1 MTHSC
6 WQSLHWWQLWGWASP
21 LQLSAAVRGGGR
33 NSLLFALPPA
43 AHLGLAPPTHAES
56 AGGGGRESDG
66 GGCPLRPGLAPAG
79 DQGCSREE
87 RILRKP
93 LLDGDPSSLWSA
105 PHVDCLLRVWGER
118 EGEARQEG
126 SCRWDPTGPAHRCTR
141 GLCRPHRCVSGLLP
155 PAHDGHPPSFL
166 HFITESFT
174 CTIRT
179 LQCAPASSGVSCSLR
194 HPLGFGCELV
204 IMEHPVLA
212 VLLSGGVLHGWNQDP
227 QEGSHSPHC
236 HQISPSNPP
245 AWLPCVWLSGFRRGD
260 RVRGCVPRGQRHCWH
275 KAAML

>member
-1 MTHSC
+1 M
-6 WQSLHWWQLWGWASP
+6 
-21 LQLSAAVRGGGR
+21 
-33 NSLLFALPPA
+33 
-43 AHLGLAPPTHAES
+43 
-56 AGGGGRESDG
+56 
-66 GGCPLRPGLAPAG
+66 RPGLAPAG

-105 PHVDCLLRVWGER
+105 PHVDCLLRVWGEQ

-212 VLLSGGVLHGWNQDP
+212 VLLSGGFYMAGIRIPRRGHTAHIATRSHRVTHQHGSPVCGCQ
-227 QEGSHSPHC
+227 GSDGVTGSGDVSPGDRGTAG
-236 HQISPSNPP
+236 IR
-245 AWLPCVWLSGFRRGD
+245 LPCCNFYYNSI
-260 RVRGCVPRGQRHCWH
+260 GQASHMAKPCTNGQVGG
-275 KAAML
+275 